1 MEVQFTMEKFI
12 KVIKRVAGSRL
23 GDLSAVE
30 EATLVKNNELVH
42 QGTEVLVHGNRIH
55 RSVYLDYFYKVFAHE
70 GDLRRCL
77 GKMIRVDVKLEEIA
91 DGESMLGD
99 LSDWEKIRSKV
110 YCRIINRV
118 RNLKLLQESPH
129 KDYLDL
135 AVIYQLEIRDRRSYI
150 YSIRITEKL
159 LEKMGISV
167 DVLHE
172 QAVANM
178 KKKFPC
184 KTELLED
191 VLLNQTAFDREHI
204 QNGDQLN
211 LPVYMMQNRLEADGA
226 TVLLDKEPFEQ
237 LADQLKANLIIFP
250 TSIHEVMSVSEAL
263 VPVPIPDMKTLLM
276 QVNTG
281 GYIRG
286 DEQLSPH
293 IYRYDRKKEALEI
306 AA

>member
-1 MEVQFTMEKFI
+1 MEVKITMEKFI
-12 KVIKRVAGSRL
+12 KVIKRVAGYRL
-23 GDLSAVE
+23 GNPSAIE
-30 EATLVKNNELVH
+30 ETTLVKNNELIY
-42 QGTEVLVHGNRIH
+42 QGTEVMIHGNRIH
-55 RSVYLDYFYKVFAHE
+55 RGVYLDHFYKVFHHN
-70 GDLRRCL
+70 GDLRRSI
-77 GKMIRVDVKLEEIA
+77 GKMIRVDIKLEEIA
-91 DGESMLGD
+91 DEESMFGD
-99 LSDWEKIRSKV
+99 LSDWEKMKSKV

-129 KDYLDL
+129 KNYLDL
-135 AVIYQLEIRDRRSYI
+135 AVIYQLEFRDRRSYI
-150 YSIRITEKL
+150 HSVRITEKL

-172 QAVANM
+172 QAVTNM
-178 KKKFPC
+178 KKRFPC

-204 QNGDQLN
+204 PNGDQLN
-211 LPVYMMQNRLEADGA
+211 LPVYMIQNRQEADGA

-250 TSIHEVMSVSEAL
+250 TSIHEVMAVSETL
-263 VPVPIPDMKTLLM
+263 VPVPILDMRTLLM

-281 GYIRG
+281 GHIRG